1 MSSRALEDL
10 QRRLRDV
17 EELMSAREKVVG
29 TSRGRKWTGGAIV
42 RAGVV
47 MLCAAAEAF
56 VKDLFDEAAGL
67 IFNMQD
73 EEFKEFRRH
82 TNKRFANIQP
92 FYIDML
98 YFNLGLPFVLKDIKW
113 QNCSNTELCNKL
125 KKLVDARNKIAH
137 GRSVKVQL
145 ASLKSW
151 QTMISRLSPR
161 LENKVAEHIEEIT
174 GKRPSWG

>member
-113 QNCSNTELCNKL
+113 QNCR
-125 KKLVDARNKIAH
+125 ARLH
-137 GRSVKVQL
+137 
-145 ASLKSW
+145 
-151 QTMISRLSPR
+151 
-161 LENKVAEHIEEIT
+161 
-174 GKRPSWG
+174 

>member
-1 MSSRALEDL
+1 MTGALRCFYRLVLSL
-10 QRRLRDV
+10 QSLCFGCN
-17 EELMSAREKVVG
+17 LMNPR
-29 TSRGRKWTGGAIV
+29 
-42 RAGVV
+42 
-47 MLCAAAEAF
+47 
-56 VKDLFDEAAGL
+56 
-67 IFNMQD
+67 
-73 EEFKEFRRH
+73 
-82 TNKRFANIQP
+82 P
-92 FYIDML
+92 
-98 YFNLGLPFVLKDIKW
+98 
-113 QNCSNTELCNKL
+113 SNTELCNKL